1 MDKILWNFLWQM
13 LQNKLQQMGVNTQWV
28 NFNDMN
34 SINDFASKILPW
46 MIKNNPQMKE
56 IIKQNLWNL
65 DKDKQE
71 EVVKIIDSI

>member
-71 EVVKIIDSI
+71 EVMNTINSI